1 MRIKINESQYRRVI
15 LEQTL
20 TPQEQLD
27 KFDYE
32 EDKIK
37 SAFLKRKS
45 VKNWLEYLQNKYP
58 DLKFKFQ
65 YGNDVL
71 IAKAEIK
78 N

>member
-20 TPQEQLD
+20 SPQEQLD
-27 KFDYE
+27 MFDYE
-32 EDKIK
+32 EDKTK
-37 SAFLKRKS
+37 SAFIPKKV
-45 VKNWLEYLQNKYP
+45 VKKWLEYLQNKYP
-58 DLKFKFQ
+58 NLKFRFQ